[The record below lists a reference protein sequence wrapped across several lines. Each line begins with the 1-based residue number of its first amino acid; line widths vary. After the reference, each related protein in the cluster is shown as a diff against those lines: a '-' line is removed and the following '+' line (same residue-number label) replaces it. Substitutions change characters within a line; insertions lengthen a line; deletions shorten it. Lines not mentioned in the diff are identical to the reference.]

1 MSLNLKIESQVLEND
16 FERIASEIMNDWILQ
31 VEASKYRI
39 TEIEF
44 YFKSDKHLDNY
55 THGHEIQKKIGH
67 WYFHGS
73 GVDITFGNDN
83 YYGGILIRALYN
95 LDSNSNKY
103 IYGPIKVVTELL
115 GSLTSV
121 YYNTFALGLIS
132 DKEKSIQKE
141 KPIAAP
147 RVGLNSKTDPTMHE
161 KLYRFLVMPKMQ
173 HAEKTNIVEAMKQ
186 QGYTDEEVNNIWG

>member
-1 MSLNLKIESQVLEND
+1 MTLNLKIDNQMLEND

-31 VEASKYRI
+31 VENSKYRV

-55 THGHEIQKKIGH
+55 THGHELQKKIGQ

-83 YYGGILIRALYN
+83 YYGGILIRAIYK
-95 LDSNSNKY
+95 LDPDGNKY

-115 GSLTSV
+115 SSITSV
-121 YYNTFALGLIS
+121 YYNTFALGLIP
-132 DKEKSIQKE
+132 DKEKIIQRE

-147 RVGLNSKTDPTMHE
+147 RVGLNSKNDSTMHD

-173 HAEKTNIVEAMKQ
+173 HAEKTNIAEAMKQ
-186 QGYTDEEVNNIWG
+186 QRFTDIEINNIWG